1 LNDGVRK
8 IYPHGL
14 SSESPTRDLKEGAVL
29 PIELR
34 DDIRRDVYK
43 TLPML
48 DNMKNAGLRDKV
60 ADAWT
65 LSLQL
70 NGYEKIEDMPGS
82 GMPEADD
89 IGNQSMHILAN
100 AYTSMDIYD
109 NLVKAY
115 RRDFGLDREI
125 LLACA
130 LCHDV
135 GKPFEFRPE
144 NRERWARE
152 YHKTGKPSVRHPAYG
167 AYIAL
172 TVELP
177 EEVVHVAACHS
188 PEGRFVTRS
197 AYATIVH
204 YADDGSWFS
213 LASLLDLNIPKL

>member
-1 LNDGVRK
+1 M
-8 IYPHGL
+8 
-14 SSESPTRDLKEGAVL
+14 PTLPITLKE
-29 PIELR
+29 E
-34 DDIRRDVYK
+34 IRQGVVK

-48 DNMKNAGLRDKV
+48 RDMKNADLREKV
-60 ADAWT
+60 TDAWA

-82 GMPEADD
+82 GMPDADELGD
-89 IGNQSMHILAN
+89 QSMHVLAN
-100 AYTSMDIYD
+100 AYTSMAIYE
-109 NLVKAY
+109 NLEKAY
-115 RRDFGLDREI
+115 KRNFGLDKEI

-135 GKPFEFRPE
+135 GKPYEFSPS

-152 YHKTGKPSVRHPAYG
+152 YHKTGRPNVRHPAYG

-172 TVELP
+172 TVGLP